1 MYFNQAKQ
9 GCIEVDNNKGIK
21 KVFPELARVRLALS
35 GSSTHVVIKQSNPLF
50 NKRPTAR
57 VEDPETSSGIT
68 LFDERQLSGFT
79 LIELLVVVLIIGILA
94 AVALP
99 QYQKSVEK
107 SRAAQVMG
115 ALKTIHQAQQSYFL
129 ANGKYA
135 TDFSELDVDFS
146 NVNNDWAVSLWH
158 NVNQDAVWVAR
169 LSGPYQGAAF
179 GIYTKITDVTGMS
192 PDIIYC
198 MENISMNNLPE
209 YKNNPGAYCAKIFQ
223 GTLVHTGGVR
233 AYKM

>member
-9 GCIEVDNNKGIK
+9 GCIEVDNNKDIK
-21 KVFPELARVRLALS
+21 KVIPELVS

-115 ALKTIHQAQQSYFL
+115 ALKTIHQAQQAYFL

-146 NVNNDWAVSLWH
+146 NVSSDWNIVLWH
-158 NVNQDAVWVAR
+158 TAYQDAVWAAR
-169 LSGPYQGAAF
+169 ISGPYQGAAF
-179 GIYTKITDVTGMS
+179 GIYTKITDVTEMS

-198 MENISMNNLPE
+198 MENISVASLSAW
-209 YKNNPGAYCAKIFQ
+209 KNHPGDYCAKIFQ